1 MKQRFKKFLWSPTY
15 WGLCGVVGCVSGL
28 YFEQAAS
35 NGLGLWLLGVFF
47 LGAAYVE
54 RRELAS

>member
-1 MKQRFKKFLWSPTY
+1 
-15 WGLCGVVGCVSGL
+15 VVADVLGIVGRGWL
-28 YFEQAAS
+28 LVGAVF

-54 RRELAS
+54 RREVAQ